1 MRSTTHH
8 RPYTIATDYSTIIL
22 TLIFI
27 TYCHFVPTYLITTL
41 VPTEDTYTIKTLHRN
56 YILKITPE
64 PFKKYYTIL
73 YNDTQLLAL
82 VIAISALLCT
92 TLSPYRQTILRPSFR
107 TSLGIYTYF
116 VTLVQFVQAI
126 LIAIDNIVAPLFP
139 IILFIALKI
148 FNEPTNTYIREFTMI
163 RNEVYWVPDQLL
175 PPPPLRRLTDPYYY
189 KTQPYTSVTLVPPFT
204 QRSVLLEPNFTHNQH
219 LAEQYRTL
227 RQAYILPY
235 LVPTACPT
243 YAHYCCQIHYT
254 TVADSLADRLYSLT
268 TLTPNFLAPRP
279 LYDFPTPMFTAQ
291 FNQTNPPLGPLQ
303 FTFYATPLAILNF
316 CTTGPHTDQ
325 DPSLWQQYVDQY
337 LRPLSTFVDALTLE
351 HDFLVA
357 AAKATN
363 WAPHFP
369 YMEFLDFQRRQQ
381 TNTTNTHTHIE
392 HTRPL
397 RTLHAAPTHNLDS
410 QQSRRHR
417 TRSAPIQSNI
427 NPMSPS
433 RAPSPTPPHQ
443 PQPRRSERLRQRRE
457 QNERNTEN
465 NSPQNIDPNLPIT
478 QTTSLTPHL
487 SPETPNFPSQENV
500 ETPPRPLTLPPLP
513 TITFPLSP
521 RSPSSEHTSNSTN
534 NDYPTSLPTTPLIT
548 AQPNIQPS
556 YTPPTLTS
564 TSPRQL
570 AACHQTEQFVSP
582 NDSNNSGYNTVRTH
596 HYSVIHTTTMEPRNS
611 NNGYTH
617 TYNSHPIL
625 PQHTPTPLTHNTPTY
640 PSLEPPQRPTFN
652 TTTNHLSAQAPT
664 MQLNSDGAQALTNL
678 LNTLRPNLAPDNKQ
692 IDFRHLTQTYT
703 QPRMIQHEL
712 KQFANARNVSK
723 TQLDN
728 FVETTS
734 KPFQRILQRPRRH
747 GRSKSITHPSQQSR
761 LSQTHS
767 LVPSIRRP
775 HSIIRSPS
783 HSLLAI
789 HSSYS
794 SRRMYYTRPRQCRPR
809 NSHRPYGTQFQQS
822 HANDQRPFL
831 RQ

>member
-1 MRSTTHH
+1 M
-8 RPYTIATDYSTIIL
+8 
-22 TLIFI
+22 
-27 TYCHFVPTYLITTL
+27 
-41 VPTEDTYTIKTLHRN
+41 TLHRN

-64 PFKKYYTIL
+64 PFKKYYTLL

-116 VTLVQFVQAI
+116 ITLVQFIQAI

-325 DPSLWQQYVDQY
+325 DPSLWQEYVDQY

-363 WAPHFP
+363 WAPHFS

-381 TNTTNTHTHIE
+381 TNTVDTHTHTSNTHDHSEHYMPQPHRTSTPTKADGIE
-392 HTRPL
+392 HVP
-397 RTLHAAPTHNLDS
+397 HP
-410 QQSRRHR
+410 
-417 TRSAPIQSNI
+417 SN
-427 NPMSPS
+427 
-433 RAPSPTPPHQ
+433 
-443 PQPRRSERLRQRRE
+443 
-457 QNERNTEN
+457 
-465 NSPQNIDPNLPIT
+465 
-478 QTTSLTPHL
+478 
-487 SPETPNFPSQENV
+487 
-500 ETPPRPLTLPPLP
+500 
-513 TITFPLSP
+513 
-521 RSPSSEHTSNSTN
+521 
-534 NDYPTSLPTTPLIT
+534 PTSTPCLPHVHVPLHHLISH
-548 AQPNIQPS
+548 NHDDLS
-556 YTPPTLTS
+556 DS
-564 TSPRQL
+564 D
-570 AACHQTEQFVSP
+570 
-582 NDSNNSGYNTVRTH
+582 NDANK
-596 HYSVIHTTTMEPRNS
+596 
-611 NNGYTH
+611 
-617 TYNSHPIL
+617 
-625 PQHTPTPLTHNTPTY
+625 
-640 PSLEPPQRPTFN
+640 
-652 TTTNHLSAQAPT
+652 TNAIRKTIAHKT
-664 MQLNSDGAQALTNL
+664 
-678 LNTLRPNLAPDNKQ
+678 
-692 IDFRHLTQTYT
+692 LTQTSLS
-703 QPRMIQHEL
+703 H
-712 KQFANARNVSK
+712 
-723 TQLDN
+723 
-728 FVETTS
+728 
-734 KPFQRILQRPRRH
+734 KP
-747 GRSKSITHPSQQSR
+747 HP
-761 LSQTHS
+761 
-767 LVPSIRRP
+767 
-775 HSIIRSPS
+775 
-783 HSLLAI
+783 
-789 HSSYS
+789 
-794 SRRMYYTRPRQCRPR
+794 
-809 NSHRPYGTQFQQS
+809 
-822 HANDQRPFL
+822 
-831 RQ
+831 